1 MNQIYERALKELP
14 GSYKLWYSY
23 LRTRREQLKSTCISN
38 NQAFED
44 VNNSH
49 ERALVFMHKVFIC
62 YCLSFIT
69 HLIFFQ
75 SIIIVYKV
83 FNSKINKTK
92 NQTVITKYFVIVI
105 FKI

>member
-14 GSYKLWYSY
+14 GSYKLWYAY

-49 ERALVFMHKVFIC
+49 ERALVFMHKVF
-62 YCLSFIT
+62 YYFLSFIPFM
-69 HLIFFQ
+69 FFYQ
-75 SIIIVYKV
+75 RITIVYKI
-83 FNSKINKTK
+83 FISEITTTE
-92 NQTVITKYFVIVI
+92 NQKVVTQYFLFF